1 VFLGV
6 DGNDPAALG
15 LLLFVFV
22 SVEFDFHLPADVA
35 QELTEEWVDV
45 IVFHVMCVARMSSRV
60 SRSPAHPHATM
71 SSVHFITMDFSG
83 VTCPHQGVGVCASL
97 VIDGVHTPLPFAME
111 VIIPNVQVV
120 LLAIVMYREPVV
132 FTVNLVWFATV
143 HEFA

>member
-45 IVFHVMCVARMSSRV
+45 IVLHVVCVARMSSRV

-71 SSVHFITMDFSG
+71 SSVPFIVLCYFCVTAGYGESG
-83 VTCPHQGVGVCASL
+83 V
-97 VIDGVHTPLPFAME
+97 
-111 VIIPNVQVV
+111 
-120 LLAIVMYREPVV
+120 
-132 FTVNLVWFATV
+132 
-143 HEFA
+143 

>member
-60 SRSPAHPHATM
+60 SRSPAHPHPTM
-71 SSVHFITMDFSG
+71 SSAIGEELVVVVGPPLGIDVHYFIVEL
-83 VTCPHQGVGVCASL
+83 VTALCDRVFVDGSRFDVGVDEPFFQIHPDSL
-97 VIDGVHTPLPFAME
+97 LGSAFI
-111 VIIPNVQVV
+111 
-120 LLAIVMYREPVV
+120 
-132 FTVNLVWFATV
+132 
-143 HEFA
+143 